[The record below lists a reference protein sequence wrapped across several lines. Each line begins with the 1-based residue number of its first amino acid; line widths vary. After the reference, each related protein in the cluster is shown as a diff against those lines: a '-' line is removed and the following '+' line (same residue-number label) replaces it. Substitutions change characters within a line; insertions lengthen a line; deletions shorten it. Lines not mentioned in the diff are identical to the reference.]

1 MDGED
6 REALRQ
12 AELLDRL
19 ARAAMPEPE
28 KEGSREEAELEA
40 VATLLALALEPA
52 APAPEQRSRLLAALP
67 ARPAA
72 PAPAAPA
79 VPLAP
84 VIELAEFARRERRAW
99 QAVRFLAAALVVC
112 LVGIAYL
119 VGRSGVQLE
128 AQRAEFD
135 VVQRR
140 LHMVTSVARF
150 AYRMQT
156 VSTGTTPAAAEAP
169 QGMVYVCGHHQQ
181 WILSLEHL
189 PPPPPGREYHVRFH
203 TADGEVDG
211 GVLRVEEDARAEKED
226 VQLPPGTRGFS
237 VTLQPAQGAP
247 GDPLLVLQSSSGVAL

>member
-19 ARAAMPEPE
+19 ARAEMPGPE
-28 KEGSREEAELEA
+28 KEGSPEEAELEA
-40 VATLLALALEPA
+40 VAALLALALEPA

-67 ARPAA
+67 ARE
-72 PAPAAPA
+72 AAPA

-84 VIELAEFARRERRAW
+84 VVDLAEFARRERRAW
-99 QAVRFLAAALVVC
+99 QAVRFLAAALVLC

-119 VGRSGVQLE
+119 AGRSSVQLE
-128 AQRAEFD
+128 AQRAELD
-135 VVQRR
+135 DVQRR

-156 VSTGTTPAAAEAP
+156 VSTDPAAAEAP

-211 GVLRVEEDARAEKED
+211 GVLWVGQDARAEKED

-237 VTLQPAQGAP
+237 VTLEPAQGTP

>member
-19 ARAAMPEPE
+19 ARAEMPGPE
-28 KEGSREEAELEA
+28 KEGSPEEAELEA
-40 VATLLALALEPA
+40 VAALLALALEPTT
-52 APAPEQRSRLLAALP
+52 PAPEQRSRLLAALP
-67 ARPAA
+67 AREAA
-72 PAPAAPA
+72 PAL
-79 VPLAP
+79 PLAP
-84 VIELAEFARRERRAW
+84 VVDLAEFARRERRAW
-99 QAVRFLAAALVVC
+99 QAVRFLAAALVLC

-119 VGRSGVQLE
+119 AGRSSVQLE
-128 AQRAEFD
+128 AQRAELD
-135 VVQRR
+135 DVQRR

-156 VSTGTTPAAAEAP
+156 VSTDPAAAEAP

-203 TADGEVDG
+203 TATGEVDG
-211 GVLRVEEDARAEKED
+211 GVLWVGQDARAEKED

-237 VTLQPAQGAP
+237 VTLEPAQGTP

>member
-19 ARAAMPEPE
+19 ARAAMPVPE
-28 KEGSREEAELEA
+28 KEGSQEEAELEA

-67 ARPAA
+67 ARLVASA
-72 PAPAAPA
+72 PSPPA

-84 VIELAEFARRERRAW
+84 VVDLAEFARRERRAW
-99 QAVRFLAAALVVC
+99 QAVRFLAASLVVC

-119 VGRSGVQLE
+119 MGRSGVQLE
-128 AQRAEFD
+128 AQRAELD
-135 VVQRR
+135 DVQRR

-156 VSTGTTPAAAEAP
+156 VSTDPTAAEAP

-211 GVLRVEEDARAEKED
+211 GVLRVGEDARAEKED

-237 VTLQPAQGAP
+237 VTLQPAQGVA